1 MSTYYKYE
9 KYQKY
14 INGVPTEEYKQGEL
28 IGTGD
33 YSSKEDCEKGAIYKW
48 IDSGETICDGYKLCV
63 KEIKQ
68 KSIDGGQTWTNTD
81 ETRAGTVIDMWSTEC
96 GVVIMY
102 EWRPTGNSRCRYFNK
117 EEEYVYQ
124 VSYTMG
130 TTWVDVEPRQTKWVV
145 SDVFSDECFLE
156 AEPFTF
162 TFDAGDEGGNLE
174 LNTKVDSLYSY
185 WTEDDPTYNSDT
197 GRYSIKYY
205 AIVYT
210 KYAIDWGDGDGP
222 QFYDKSAWEE
232 TSDTWSRLEQ
242 KPESPFVTT
251 MLKNPMSISNHIYR
265 TGGIKTIKIWGNIS
279 YFGCKQVKDFIHWG
293 VPMFNVRINT
303 DQKDLLALLRKKGIK
318 VCDPTYGGCIDKNLT
333 GTKIEGYNNF
343 EKIETT
349 FTGKDF
355 GTMYVFT
362 FKYLTH
368 FDMSNSPNCTY
379 PDPFSRFNQG
389 QLTTFIADNCTGMT
403 DGPDLKYLGGNDNS
417 SQLTKV
423 SFKNCTNMLRGPIL
437 EMNTTKIKGGA
448 LTKGLNLT
456 ADGVFENCPNIQEL
470 AFTYAVYVNC
480 ADFRHHPK
488 LEKITGILEADDTA
502 QRRFQ
507 FYQMCKGM
515 TSLRDIEYLTL
526 RGCGFE
532 EAFMDCTN
540 ISQIC
545 TTDITSEISNNG
557 GSAAL
562 HRMYSNTGIIILDI
576 SKIYKNTYNPFHVY
590 CDYMFSNCLKLT
602 TIEGSLQENQQT
614 FDATSFQH
622 MFDGC
627 SKLTTISSIFKEKTT
642 LPDMDYMFYNCN
654 LTSLPN
660 DLFNQT
666 YEDTYPNAPMYM
678 FANNAH
684 LTNYPIDNLI
694 PMWKLPPFFFGEIT
708 ETYAFQGCTPIL
720 AEVPRLWGGYS
731 DVNPVKVRVSIPQ
744 SDYTLS
750 YKYSGD
756 YSSSVIMKSA
766 DATNLRNDQLH
777 FASSGTYEVDIYLTG
792 TNEVIIPSITTEIIS
807 LGDAYD
813 LDYQTFN
820 TAAHEPPITKMPY
833 GKKFCSNYNSFD
845 FMGGYTPP
853 WYRINWITDVD
864 DNILENCGN
873 VTKINGSTY
882 GGVFCMNLSTE
893 KYTTMFSY
901 LTNLQEIHG
910 LFNWYEVSVT
920 STCGIFKNNPSLTNI
935 SEALGNSALQTIA
948 VDEFS
953 NNKELVNVSYLFSNS
968 SQLTNM
974 PNFKENKKI
983 TDFSYAFQNCTSLRG
998 STPTDENGYKLW
1010 QRAGKEGYPATING
1024 EHCFRGCTQLDD
1036 YNEIPDNWK

>member
-33 YSSKEDCEKGAIYKW
+33 YSSQEDCEKGAIYKW

-68 KSIDGGQTWTNTD
+68 KSTDGGQTWTNTD

-102 EWRPTGNSRCRYFNK
+102 EWRPTGNSRCHYFNK
-117 EEEYVYQ
+117 QEEYVYQ

-145 SDVFSDECFLE
+145 SDVFSDECLLE

-185 WTEDDPTYNSDT
+185 WTEDNQTYNKDT

-210 KYAIDWGDGDGP
+210 KYAIDWDDGDGP
-222 QFYDKSAWEE
+222 QLYDKSIWEE
-232 TSDTWSRLEQ
+232 TSDSWSRLEQ

-303 DQKDLLALLRKKGIK
+303 DSKDLLALLNKKGIK

-355 GTMYVFT
+355 GTMYVYT
-362 FKYLTH
+362 FMYLKY

-379 PDPFSRFNQG
+379 PDPFSRFNNG
-389 QLTTFIADNCTGMT
+389 RLTTFIADNCTGMI
-403 DGPDLKYLGGNDNS
+403 DGPDLKYLGENNNS

-437 EMNTTKIKGGA
+437 EMNTTKSKGGA

-470 AFTYAVYVNC
+470 AFTYAVYVNS

-488 LEKITGILEADDTA
+488 LEKITGILEADDIA
-502 QRRFQ
+502 SRRFQ

-540 ISQIC
+540 ISQVC
-545 TTDITSEISNNG
+545 TTDITSEISNNR
-557 GSAAL
+557 SADL

-576 SKIYKNTYNPFHVY
+576 SKIYKNTYNPIYVY

-614 FDATSFQH
+614 FDNTSFYH

-642 LPDMDYMFYNCN
+642 LPNMSYMFYNCN

-666 YEDTYPNAPMYM
+666 YEETDPNIPMYM

-744 SDYTLS
+744 SDYTLN
-750 YKYSGD
+750 YKYNGD
-756 YSSSVIMKSA
+756 YSDQIIMKSA

-792 TNEVIIPSITTEIIS
+792 TYEVAIPSITTEIIS

-813 LDYQTFN
+813 LDLYTFN
-820 TAAHEPPITKMPY
+820 TLTHEPPITKMPY
-833 GKKFCSNYNSFD
+833 GNKFCSNYTAFD
-845 FMGGYTPP
+845 FRGGYEPP
-853 WYRINWITDVD
+853 WYQINWITDVD

-873 VTKINGSTY
+873 VIQINGSTF
-882 GGVFCMNLSTE
+882 GGVFRMNLSTE

-910 LFNWYEVSVT
+910 LFDWNYVSVT

-935 SEALGNSALQTIA
+935 SEALGNSTLQTIA

-953 NNKELVNVSYLFSNS
+953 NNKELVNVSSLFLNS

-983 TDFSYAFQNCTSLRG
+983 TDFSHAFQNCTSLRG

-1010 QRAGKEGYPATING
+1010 ERAGKSGYPETING
-1024 EHCFRGCTQLDD
+1024 EGCFRGCTQLDD

>member
-102 EWRPTGNSRCRYFNK
+102 EWRPTGRTRCKGYN
-117 EEEYVYQ
+117 EEAEYVYQ

-130 TTWVDVEPRQTKWVV
+130 TTWVDVEPRQTKWEVT
-145 SDVFSDECFLE
+145 DVFTDECFLA

-162 TFDAGDEGGNLE
+162 TFDAGEEGGQLE
-174 LNTKVDSLYSY
+174 LNTTISTLYSY
-185 WTEDDPTYNSDT
+185 SAKDGPSYNIM
-197 GRYSIKYY
+197 YWY
-205 AIVYT
+205 AEAVS
-210 KYAIDWGDGDGP
+210 KYAIDWGEGEEVQIQTVTKQDSESKA
-222 QFYDKSAWEE
+222 YDK
-232 TSDTWSRLEQ
+232 TNPKYNPFTD
-242 KPESPFVTT
+242 KPITD
-251 MLKNPMSISNHIYR
+251 SIKLPNHIYR
-265 TGGIKTIKIWGNIS
+265 TGGVKTIKIWGNIS

-293 VPMFNVRINT
+293 YPAANLYWAISSE
-303 DQKDLLALLRKKGIK
+303 DLLKVLKKKGIQICLNYCYELTQAK
-318 VCDPTYGGCIDKNLT
+318 V
-333 GTKIEGYNNF
+333 EGKDNF
-343 EKIETT
+343 NKVVTT
-349 FTGKDF
+349 FTGTTF

-362 FKYLTH
+362 FKYLTY

-389 QLTTFIADNCTGMT
+389 RLTTFIADNCTGMT

-437 EMNTTKIKGGA
+437 EMNTTKSKGGA

-470 AFTYAVYVNC
+470 AFTYAVYVNS

-545 TTDITSEISNNG
+545 TTDITSEISNNR
-557 GSAAL
+557 SAAL

-576 SKIYKNTYNPFHVY
+576 SKIYKNTYNPIYVY

-614 FDATSFQH
+614 FDNTNFQH
-622 MFDGC
+622 MFEGC
-627 SKLTTISSIFKEKTT
+627 SKLTTISSVFKEKTT
-642 LPDMDYMFYNCN
+642 LPNMSYMFYNCN

-666 YEDTYPNAPMYM
+666 YEETDPNIPMYM

-750 YKYSGD
+750 YKYNGD
-756 YSSSVIMKSA
+756 YSDQVIMKSA

-792 TNEVIIPSITTEIIS
+792 TKEVLIPSITTEIIS

-813 LDYQTFN
+813 LDLYTFN
-820 TAAHEPPITKMPY
+820 TLTHEPPITKMPY
-833 GKKFCSNYNSFD
+833 GNKFCSNYTAFNFR
-845 FMGGYTPP
+845 GGYEPP
-853 WYRINWITDVD
+853 WYQINWITDVD

-873 VTKINGSTY
+873 VIQINGSTF
-882 GGVFCMNLSTE
+882 GGVFRMNLSTE

-910 LFNWYEVSVT
+910 LFDWNYVSVT
-920 STCGIFKNNPSLTNI
+920 NTCGIFKNNPSLTNI
-935 SEALGNSALQTIA
+935 SEALGNSTLQTIP

-953 NNKELVNVSYLFSNS
+953 NNKELVNVSKVFLNS

-983 TDFSYAFQNCTSLRG
+983 TDFSHAFQNCTSLRG

-1010 QRAGKEGYPATING
+1010 ERAGKPGYPETING
-1024 EHCFRGCTQLDD
+1024 EGCFSGCTQLDD